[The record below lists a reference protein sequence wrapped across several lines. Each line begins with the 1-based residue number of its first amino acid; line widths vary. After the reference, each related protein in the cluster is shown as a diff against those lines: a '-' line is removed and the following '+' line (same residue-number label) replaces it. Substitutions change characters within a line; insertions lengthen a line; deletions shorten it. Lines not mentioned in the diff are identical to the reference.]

1 MVARD
6 LAGRGIRD
14 AAVLEAMGTV
24 PRERFVEPCLVEAAY
39 DDCALPIDADQ
50 TISQP
55 YIVALMTEALEL
67 GPTDRV
73 LEIGTGSGYAAA
85 VLGRV
90 AGEVWTIER
99 HRCLADQARRRL
111 AELGVGNVTV
121 IDGDGTLGWADAAPY
136 DAIVV
141 TAGGPTVPP
150 ALLDQLADGG
160 RLVMPVGTDQHDQ
173 ELERV
178 RRHGDDLRTEPL
190 GPVRFVPLVGE
201 HGWARDEPPSTYP
214 LAL

>member
-1 MVARD
+1 MVSRD
-6 LAGRGIRD
+6 LVRRGIAD
-14 AAVLEAMGTV
+14 PAVLGAMSSV

-67 GPTDRV
+67 GPGDRV

-85 VLGRV
+85 VLGRI
-90 AGEVWTIER
+90 ADSVWTIER
-99 HRCLADQARRRL
+99 HRCLADQAAERL
-111 AELGVGNVTV
+111 AALGADNVTV
-121 IDGDGTLGWADAAPY
+121 VVGDGTLGWPDAAPY

-141 TAGGPTVPP
+141 TAGGPSVPA
-150 ALLDQLADGG
+150 ALIDQLADGG
-160 RLVMPVGTDQHDQ
+160 RLVMPVGTEWRDQ

-178 RRHGDDLRTEPL
+178 RRHGADLRTESL

-201 HGWARDEPPSTYP
+201 QGWATEEPPSTYP

>member
-14 AAVLEAMGTV
+14 AAVLEAMGAV

-55 YIVALMTEALEL
+55 FIVALMTEALEL

-99 HRCLADQARRRL
+99 HACLATQARQRL
-111 AELGVGNVTV
+111 AELGAENVTV
-121 IDGDGTLGWADAAPY
+121 IDGDGTLGWPEAAPY

-141 TAGGPTVPP
+141 TAGGPTVPA

-160 RLVMPVGTDQHDQ
+160 RLVMPVGNEQHDQ

-178 RRHGDDLRTEPL
+178 RRDGNDLRTEPL

-201 HGWARDEPPSTYP
+201 QGWASDEPPSTYP

>member
-14 AAVLEAMGTV
+14 AAVLAVMGEV

-67 GPTDRV
+67 RPTDRV

-85 VLGRV
+85 VLGRI
-90 AGEVWTIER
+90 AAQVWTVER
-99 HRCLADQARRRL
+99 HQCLATQATGRL
-111 AELGVGNVTV
+111 ADLGLDNVNV
-121 IDGDGTLGWADAAPY
+121 VVGDGTLGWPEAAPY

-141 TAGGPTVPP
+141 TAGGPTIPE

-160 RLVMPVGTDQHDQ
+160 RLVMPVGADQHDQ

-178 RRHGDDLRTEPL
+178 RRHGADLRTEPL

-201 HGWARDEPPSTYP
+201 QGWAADEPPSTYP